1 MIVAQNLT
9 MHYGATVALSEASFV
24 AEDRRV
30 MGLLGPNGAGKTTS
44 MNIITTQIVP
54 TAGTATVDG
63 FDIHNNPIEIRTI
76 LGYLPETAPLYSEMQ
91 VDEFLQFVAKGRN
104 IPESKMRSRIEWVV
118 EACGIKGVYKRIV
131 GELSRGFKQRVGFA
145 QALIH
150 DPKVLVLDEPTA
162 GLDPVQIIGI
172 RKLIRDL
179 SKEKTIVFSTH
190 ILQEAQA
197 TSDKIVIINE
207 GRIIADGT
215 PSQLREKVGGGSM
228 VRLTVSGDASE
239 VERSLRD
246 ISGVRSLR
254 REASPVGGS
263 ACFVIEADPGV
274 DLTEKVGFKVK
285 ENNWLVREFTPHA
298 LSLEETFISLIKD
311 SFRKAG

>member
-9 MHYGATVALSEASFV
+9 MHYGATVALSDASFT

-54 TAGTATVDG
+54 TAGTATVEG
-63 FDIHNNPIEIRTI
+63 YDILKNPLEIREI
-76 LGYLPETAPLYSEMQ
+76 LGYLPETAPLYNDMQ
-91 VDEFLQFVAKGRN
+91 VNEYLEFVARGRSIHPVQVPN
-104 IPESKMRSRIEWVV
+104 RIEWVV

-131 GELSRGFKQRVGFA
+131 GELSRGYKQRVGLA

-150 DPKVLVLDEPTA
+150 DPKVLILDEPTA
-162 GLDPVQIIGI
+162 GLDPVQIVGI

-179 SKEKTIVFSTH
+179 AKEKTIVFSTH

-215 PSQLREKVGGGSM
+215 ADDLRQQVGGGSM
-228 VRLTVSGDASE
+228 VKLTVDGNPDDIE
-239 VERSLRD
+239 KQLRD
-246 ISGVRSLR
+246 IEGVRALR
-254 REASPVGGS
+254 PEPTSIPNA

-274 DLTEKVGFKVK
+274 DLVDKIGTKVK
-285 ENNWLVREFTPHA
+285 ENNWMVREFTPHS
-298 LSLEETFISLIKD
+298 LSLEETFISLIKK
-311 SFRKAG
+311 SMRKAG